1 MKILHTADTHIGTRQ
16 YGLAERRAD
25 FSQALFQV
33 VELAIAEGVRA
44 VIHSG
49 DLFDNRNPS
58 TEDLRDVLSALLRL
72 REAEVPLLAVVGNH
86 EQKRGVQWLDLFQ
99 SLGLAVHLGA
109 DPYDLEGIPV
119 YGLDYAGRREVEL
132 PKVEGGVLVAHQM
145 LDRVDLV
152 RGELKL
158 SQLLE
163 SGADLAL
170 LGDYH
175 EHRSWLEDDVLVTYP
190 GSTERWRASERAP
203 RGCSIIDLEAR
214 RLERRELQTR
224 RFIYIE
230 EDEDPLRG
238 LVAKDV
244 EGAVVCVYLGSF
256 QYTPQEIEE
265 EALSRGA
272 LAVQLFDR
280 RAAAPLEEGGREI
293 EVEPADLGELL
304 ARELAGLELSP
315 LAQEIDA
322 IIRDERIP
330 DSNVDPEVT
339 KLLGGRDG

>member
-1 MKILHTADTHIGTRQ
+1 
-16 YGLAERRAD
+16 
-25 FSQALFQV
+25 
-33 VELAIAEGVRA
+33 
-44 VIHSG
+44 
-49 DLFDNRNPS
+49 
-58 TEDLRDVLSALLRL
+58 
-72 REAEVPLLAVVGNH
+72 NH

-99 SLGLAVHLGA
+99 SLGLAVHLSGE
-109 DPYDLEGIPV
+109 PYDLEAIPI

-132 PKVEGGVLVAHQM
+132 PKLEGGVLVAHQL

-152 RGELKL
+152 RGELKF
-158 SQLLE
+158 SHLLE

-175 EHRSWLEDDVLVTYP
+175 EHRSWFEDDVLVTYP

-203 RGCSIIDLEAR
+203 RGCSIIDLETK
-214 RLERRELQTR
+214 RLERRELRTR

-238 LVAKDV
+238 LAAQDL
-244 EGAVVCVYLGSF
+244 EGAVVCIYLGNF
-256 QYTPQEIEE
+256 DHTPREIEE

-272 LAVQLFDR
+272 LAVQLLDR
-280 RAAAPLEEGGREI
+280 RAAVPLEEGGREI
-293 EVEPADLGELL
+293 KVEPADLEEIL

-315 LAQEIDA
+315 LAREIDA
-322 IIRDERIP
+322 IIRDERVP

-339 KLLGGRDG
+339 KVLEGRDG